1 MKRTFAIGL
10 AFVAVAAVGC
20 GSEESTTAATSSV
33 SAAADTEGG
42 DAQQIRDLIAQ
53 QEPAMATFDF
63 DRIAELTCTK
73 YRDQVKNLPDTMF
86 PPLSS
91 AGTAE
96 EFAAKP
102 ADQLA
107 AALKA
112 EYPAASDESI
122 NNLVDAFIRY
132 DEPAYKAANLAIMRE
147 TTTVTVDKV
156 DNIKVTGDT
165 ATADLTTTWKNEGA
179 ESETKTEPNAY
190 VKEDGKWLDCQQPS

>member
-1 MKRTFAIGL
+1 MKRIFAIGL

-20 GSEESTTAATSSV
+20 GSEGSTTTATSSASA
-33 SAAADTEGG
+33 SAATEGG
-42 DAQQIRDLIAQ
+42 DAQQIRDLIATQ
-53 QEPAMATFDF
+53 GPAMATFDF
-63 DRIAELTCTK
+63 DRMAELTCTK
-73 YRDQVKNLPDTMF
+73 YREDVRNLPDTMF

-112 EYPAASDESI
+112 EYPTASDESI

-132 DEPAYKAANLAIMRE
+132 DEPAYKAANLVIMRE

-165 ATADLTTTWKNEGA
+165 ATADLTSTWQTKGA
-179 ESETKTEPNAY
+179 QSETKTESNAY

>member
-1 MKRTFAIGL
+1 MKRTLAIGL

-20 GSEESTTAATSSV
+20 GSEESTTATSS
-33 SAAADTEGG
+33 SASAPAATEGG
-42 DAQQIRDLIAQ
+42 DAQQIRDLIAAQ
-53 QEPAMATFDF
+53 GPAMATFDF
-63 DRIAELTCTK
+63 DRMAELTCTQ
-73 YRDQVKNLPDTMF
+73 YREEVKNMPNTMF

-147 TTTVTVDKV
+147 TTTVSVDKV
-156 DNIKVTGDT
+156 DNIKVTGEK
-165 ATADLTTTWKNEGA
+165 ATADITSTWKNEGA
-179 ESETKTEPNAY
+179 QSETKTDTNSY
-190 VKEDGKWLDCQQPS
+190 LKEDGKWLDCQKPS

>member
-1 MKRTFAIGL
+1 MKRTLAIGL

-20 GSEESTTAATSSV
+20 GSEESTTAASPSASA
-33 SAAADTEGG
+33 SAATEGG

-53 QEPAMATFDF
+53 QGPAMATFDF
-63 DRIAELTCTK
+63 DRMAELTCTQ
-73 YRDQVKNLPDTMF
+73 YREEVRNMPNTMF

-156 DNIKVTGDT
+156 DNIKVTGDK
-165 ATADLTTTWKNEGA
+165 ATADITTTWKNEGA
-179 ESETKTEPNAY
+179 DSETKTEPNSY
-190 VKEDGKWLDCQQPS
+190 LEEDGKWLDCQSPS